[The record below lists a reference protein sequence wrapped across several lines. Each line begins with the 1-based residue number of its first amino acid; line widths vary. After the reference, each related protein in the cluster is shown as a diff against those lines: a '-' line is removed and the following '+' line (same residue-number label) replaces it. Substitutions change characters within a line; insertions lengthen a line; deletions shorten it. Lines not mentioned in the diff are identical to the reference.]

1 MKKAI
6 VRERIW
12 LSLSVFAVA
21 TALLSVYP
29 MAICALR
36 AHYLLV
42 ALLIAVFA
50 HGAFGFSFYFR
61 AYHTARAERRCS
73 ELLQSEELSFRELTE
88 RLGMT
93 DKATLAALSGAST
106 RGYIGKINL
115 DEISLKESLTT
126 K

>member
-1 MKKAI
+1 MKKAK
-6 VRERIW
+6 VREKIW
-12 LSLSVFAVA
+12 LSLSVFAAA

-29 MAICALR
+29 MAICALHAR
-36 AHYLLV
+36 YLLV

-73 ELLQSEELSFRELTE
+73 ELLSEKLTFEELTE

-106 RGYIGKINL
+106 RGYIEKINL